1 MADDSYLLDF
11 SSDANC
17 TSLDLTGVTQL
28 PSELPWMSGNRV
40 AYLPTGSNMEA
51 SNVVIDGQCATLALT
66 PDGGDFR
73 PAVPFTAKQATLT
86 LQLDGCRTA
95 ILPFAADIPEGVK
108 VYAVDAQLS
117 LEPLEAVPAHT
128 PVLVEARGEVVFTG
142 SGEVAY
148 RPSPLTDMLRGAYAR
163 VPLYK
168 GDYVLASQDGQWGFL
183 RLDED
188 GVLEPFGVYASL
200 DTTEPFVVLKGGEL
214 IVEGPVVDP
223 QEPTVVYDLSGRRVG
238 GNQLS
243 PGIYIVNGK
252 KMAVKDCL
260 KR

>member
-1 MADDSYLLDF
+1 MRKILLTIIVVLAAL
-11 SSDANC
+11 SS
-17 TSLDLTGVTQL
+17 
-28 PSELPWMSGNRV
+28 
-40 AYLPTGSNMEA
+40 
-51 SNVVIDGQCATLALT
+51 
-66 PDGGDFR
+66 
-73 PAVPFTAKQATLT
+73 
-86 LQLDGCRTA
+86 
-95 ILPFAADIPEGVK
+95 
-108 VYAVDAQLS
+108 
-117 LEPLEAVPAHT
+117 EPLEAVPAHT

-163 VPLYK
+163 VPLFIS
-168 GDYVLASQDGQWGFL
+168 DYVLASHDGQWGFL

-188 GVLEPFGVYASL
+188 GVLEPFGVYARL